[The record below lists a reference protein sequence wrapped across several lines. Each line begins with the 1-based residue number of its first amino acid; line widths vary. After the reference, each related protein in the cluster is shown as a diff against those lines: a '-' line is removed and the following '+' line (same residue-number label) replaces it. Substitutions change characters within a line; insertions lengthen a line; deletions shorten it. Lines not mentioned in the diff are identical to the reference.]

1 MGMLNEFESKLDLA
15 NKKLDLLI
23 AKIDALLGTVPLA
36 DPIDMNPNLGGWEQV
51 RVDVTNAIGSVEN
64 TISTNAVTNG

>member
-23 AKIDALLGTVPLA
+23 AKIDSLLGVVPLA
-36 DPIDMNPNLGGWEQV
+36 DPVDLSPNLGEWEQK
-51 RVDVTNAIGSVEN
+51 RVAAETDLRDEVSKMVDQM
-64 TISTNAVTNG
+64 SKV